1 MEVKSKL
8 QFFNAINIHSCQFK
22 IAQTSF
28 FLTNLNKANDQK
40 LLLTKKYY
48 ICITK

>member
-22 IAQTSF
+22 NSVDFI
-28 FLTNLNKANDQK
+28 FLDQPK
-40 LLLTKKYY
+40 
-48 ICITK
+48 